1 MGCSFLRRDILGY
14 DLGLVISTSLWEVY
28 CDKCVVVICFELLSK
43 VNRGGE
49 GGRGGK
55 STFNNVH
62 FFFSAREKK
71 M

>member
-49 GGRGGK
+49 GG
-55 STFNNVH
+55 
-62 FFFSAREKK
+62 
-71 M
+71 